1 MQLKEKEICKL
12 EDIRVE
18 REKMTREKRAKQF
31 LPFSAVSGLEEALE
45 RKRKEI
51 EREDRVF
58 ISEEKE
64 REIND
69 TLISLEKNDRVRIKY
84 YNGIKYETKEGVV
97 IKKNEIDNTILL
109 ENEEIYLP
117 NIASLEKIKNSRDRR
132 I

>member
-1 MQLKEKEICKL
+1 M
-12 EDIRVE
+12 E

-58 ISEEKE
+58 ISEEME